1 MPMARRLI
9 IIGAAALIGGV
20 GAASLY
26 LGAGFKPRA
35 ATAQAGK
42 ATAQAGAARPVAKVA
57 YLDVKEMTLR
67 LADPAAEHYL
77 KITPVLAVTA
87 AEAAEMQDKLPV
99 VRDRIVTIITARSSI
114 ELATPEGELKLKKDL
129 IEAFHQDFHDH
140 VVAIYFSA
148 YLVE

>member
-1 MPMARRLI
+1 MTRRLI
-9 IIGAAALIGGV
+9 IIGAAALIGGA
-20 GAASLY
+20 GAVSLY
-26 LGAGFKPRA
+26 LGAGFKPGA
-35 ATAQAGK
+35 VTAQAHA

-77 KITPVLAVTA
+77 KITPVLAVAQA
-87 AEAAEMQDKLPV
+87 AANELQDKLPI

-114 ELATPEGELKLKKDL
+114 ELATPQGELKLKKDL

-140 VVAIYFSA
+140 VVEIYFSA